1 MLKLRRTLLIT
12 TLLLAMCLGLAVPA
26 WAADMTIILDGKEL
40 VSDVAPEVKN
50 GVTFVPIRVVA
61 ENLGADVSYYPAAD
75 GIRLRNYLREP
86 NDRTIKTETA
96 QVTISE
102 SGMKFYAGKPV
113 VEITHTAVAGGNIST
128 QELHELMDES
138 YPLLAAPY
146 IKNNRM
152 MVPLRFIAER
162 IGFKV
167 EYSDNRIIITTAK
180 RLALDGVDIKD
191 MLLEDDY
198 VSKNKQVIFDAITL
212 LQESRGEQCP
222 AASDY
227 AYVTPKLSFRNADGE
242 VVAIWQ
248 FAAPKGESWQ
258 EQPFSILYLH
268 DRLNDVWYTADQTV
282 YDKLYNANLENY
294 LLPPYYAFERLN

>member
-1 MLKLRRTLLIT
+1 MAKRFLTMA
-12 TLLLAMCLGLAVPA
+12 LAFVMCLGLAVPA

-152 MVPLRFIAER
+152 S
-162 IGFKV
+162 G
-167 EYSDNRIIITTAK
+167 Y
-180 RLALDGVDIKD
+180 
-191 MLLEDDY
+191 
-198 VSKNKQVIFDAITL
+198 
-212 LQESRGEQCP
+212 
-222 AASDY
+222 
-227 AYVTPKLSFRNADGE
+227 
-242 VVAIWQ
+242 
-248 FAAPKGESWQ
+248 
-258 EQPFSILYLH
+258 
-268 DRLNDVWYTADQTV
+268 
-282 YDKLYNANLENY
+282 
-294 LLPPYYAFERLN
+294 